1 MKKGSKPRARRA
13 TRATRSRKASTSKK
27 PKRTAKAG
35 KKKQSISA
43 QRQRREKKGAGG
55 AETGAAAS
63 SIPVSQISHKKAAIN
78 PAKRVEAN
86 DGLHFDNQAEWDAY
100 LQSLKPIDAAERLKH
115 EEAVKALEQRID
127 LAPLIRAAES
137 GVWEACWKL
146 WYIAKQA
153 SYALNS
159 IAEKEPEMFY
169 AFARGCSEWP
179 GVISRNPYVSRDN
192 QRFLEKLQQGE
203 DVPFINIPTGKKGR
217 TASPHVLA
225 NRFVFQLYKQ
235 IETARAGSDSKSVT
249 QIYRLVFPPQVNLD
263 WIQGALNL
271 EPFSAKTWRSWAEIA
286 WQIVLGET
294 DGKPEQDRTLRALGE
309 SAGKKKPKYCKEL
322 HERTIKSN
330 VRAKIKARLS
340 QAFELKARGIA
351 VLAKELVNSRGKRKL

>member
-1 MKKGSKPRARRA
+1 MLRERKQLKG
-13 TRATRSRKASTSKK
+13 
-27 PKRTAKAG
+27 TAKG
-35 KKKQSISA
+35 GQKKQSIS
-43 QRQRREKKGAGG
+43 REEQQHEKEGAGAKLTG
-55 AETGAAAS
+55 ESIET
-63 SIPVSQISHKKAAIN
+63 PVSQNLDEKPAIN
-78 PAKRVEAN
+78 PAKCVEAN

-146 WYIAKQA
+146 WYIAKEA

-322 HERTIKSN
+322 HEQTINSN
-330 VRAKIKARLS
+330 VRAKIRERLFG
-340 QAFELKARGIA
+340 AFELG
-351 VLAKELVNSRGKRKL
+351 AKTIT